1 MMPLLDRYFRIL
13 AIDRPVPAAPVVEG
27 STGVMPPNATFRVE
41 LVPDC
46 DVYRGHFPHKPVS
59 PGVCNIG
66 MIRECAERLVGRRL
80 LIASIKQCRLT
91 AVASPQACPCL
102 DVALTAEPAGDG
114 SYTVTA
120 TLVAAETVYMTFK
133 GTLMEK

>member
-13 AIDRPVPAAPVVEG
+13 AIDRPVSAVPAAEG
-27 STGVMPPNATFRVE
+27 SPSATFRVE

-66 MIRECAERLVGRRL
+66 MIRECAERLVERRL

-120 TLVAAETVYMTFK
+120 TLAAAETVYMTFK